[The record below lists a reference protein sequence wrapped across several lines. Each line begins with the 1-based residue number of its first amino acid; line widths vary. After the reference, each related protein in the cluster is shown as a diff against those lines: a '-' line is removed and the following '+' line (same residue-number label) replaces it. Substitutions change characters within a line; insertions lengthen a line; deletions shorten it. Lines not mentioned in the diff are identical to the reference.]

1 VSTQIIYLEE
11 DDDIASI
18 RDRLDW
24 VKEPIVLLILPV
36 KGDLLT
42 KYLDLALLQRH
53 ADALQLQAGLVTVD
67 HRVSGQ
73 AKALGI
79 PTFGSVRSASNSRRG
94 WWRGRR
100 RRETL
105 GQPARLDEA
114 DNQEIVR
121 RKRVKPLWQKWTTR
135 YLALMLYLFT
145 LAVLFIAA
153 VYTIPGATITLKPKI
168 RPLQVRRQIV
178 ADPALESVDASGASV
193 PGRVL
198 SSIQEWQAEVDT
210 TGAVEVADAPAKG
223 TVVFVNQLDQPVT
236 VPTGSRVSTS
246 AGEHTI
252 FQTMS
257 VVEVPGVVGGTVEVE
272 VVAIEPG
279 VEGNVR
285 ANRINRIEGPLA
297 FQLEVRNLEAT
308 AGGGGRLENAV
319 TESDVER
326 LRSHVMQQ
334 LQVRALAD
342 MENQLAENEFLARDS
357 LRVVRVIQETYSHFE
372 EEQTDNLVLDIRA
385 ELQATAVDE
394 TKAIG
399 LAYEELAAGV
409 EDGYELIPE
418 SLQFEGGEVEGVDG
432 QGRVTFEMYGEG
444 MTAANLVLDDILTD
458 IAGQKIGVAAAYMY
472 ESLPLQDYPS
482 VHVWPGWF
490 GRLPFL
496 PVRMQTQIE
505 FGS

>member
-1 VSTQIIYLEE
+1 
-11 DDDIASI
+11 
-18 RDRLDW
+18 
-24 VKEPIVLLILPV
+24 
-36 KGDLLT
+36 
-42 KYLDLALLQRH
+42 
-53 ADALQLQAGLVTVD
+53 
-67 HRVSGQ
+67 
-73 AKALGI
+73 
-79 PTFGSVRSASNSRRG
+79 
-94 WWRGRR
+94 
-100 RRETL
+100 
-105 GQPARLDEA
+105 
-114 DNQEIVR
+114 
-121 RKRVKPLWQKWTTR
+121 
-135 YLALMLYLFT
+135 
-145 LAVLFIAA
+145 
-153 VYTIPGATITLKPKI
+153 
-168 RPLQVRRQIV
+168 
-178 ADPALESVDASGASV
+178 
-193 PGRVL
+193 
-198 SSIQEWQAEVDT
+198 
-210 TGAVEVADAPAKG
+210 
-223 TVVFVNQLDQPVT
+223 
-236 VPTGSRVSTS
+236 
-246 AGEHTI
+246 
-252 FQTMS
+252 
-257 VVEVPGVVGGTVEVE
+257 
-272 VVAIEPG
+272 VVAIKPG
-279 VEGNVR
+279 IEGNVR

-409 EDGYELIPE
+409 EGGYELIPE
-418 SLQFEGGEVEGVDG
+418 SLHFEGGQVEGVDG

-444 MTAANLVLDDILTD
+444 MTAANLVMDEILAD
-458 IAGQKIGVAAAYMY
+458 IAGQKVGVAATYMY
-472 ESLPLQDYPS
+472 ENLPLQDYPS